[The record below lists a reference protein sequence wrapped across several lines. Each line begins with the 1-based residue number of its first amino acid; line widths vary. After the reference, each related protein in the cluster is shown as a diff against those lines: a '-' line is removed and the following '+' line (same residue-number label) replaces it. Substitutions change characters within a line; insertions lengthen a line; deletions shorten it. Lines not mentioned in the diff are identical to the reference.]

1 LKKEIPSST
10 IGAGED
16 RLFLSTAQTHMGSL
30 QMDKTS
36 IKMPR
41 SCTEMSK
48 PEPRPHRRPRRRR
61 RPASSSPDSG
71 PGSSDASHQGK
82 AEKQTRPVAPSKSET
97 ALLPAFAGLSPDQ
110 IHLPGTRAECQD
122 AADEILAAGIGGF
135 DTEAR
140 PTFRVGQKSDGPHVV
155 QFALTDKAFL
165 FQLHRSECEKVV
177 ADLIASKQVLKVG
190 FGLKNDHGQIRS
202 RLGIPLNHVLDLDQV
217 FRKLGYRG
225 QIGVR
230 GAMGALLKLGFKKS
244 KSITTSNWALR
255 ELRPSQLLYAANDA
269 FAALKIMEALQSEG
283 HLEQ

>member
-1 LKKEIPSST
+1 
-10 IGAGED
+10 
-16 RLFLSTAQTHMGSL
+16 
-30 QMDKTS
+30 MDKTS

-41 SCTEMSK
+41 TQLQRSEMSR
-48 PEPRPHRRPRRRR
+48 PEPRPRRPRRHRRR
-61 RPASSSPDSG
+61 RPASSPPSSE
-71 PGSSDASHQGK
+71 PGIAEAEAEHREK
-82 AEKQTRPVAPSKSET
+82 AAKQPGPVAPTKSET
-97 ALLPAFAGLSPDQ
+97 ALLPAFAGLSHDQ
-110 IHLPGTRAECQD
+110 IHVPATRAECQD

-140 PTFRVGQKSDGPHVV
+140 PTFRAGQKSGGPHVV

-165 FQLHRSECEKVV
+165 FQLHRSECEKVA
-177 ADLIASKQVLKVG
+177 ADLIASKHVLKVG

-202 RLGIPLNHVLDLDQV
+202 RLGISLNHVLDLDQI

-230 GAMGALLKLGFKKS
+230 GAMGVLLKQGFKKS

-269 FAALKIMEALQSEG
+269 FAALKIMEALETEG
-283 HLEQ
+283 LV